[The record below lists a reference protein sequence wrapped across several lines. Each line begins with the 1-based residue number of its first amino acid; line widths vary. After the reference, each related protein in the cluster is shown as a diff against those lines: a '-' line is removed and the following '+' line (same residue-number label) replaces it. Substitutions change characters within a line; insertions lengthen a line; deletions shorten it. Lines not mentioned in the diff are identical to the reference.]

1 MRNLG
6 HWLRRSIVDCLVLF
20 LAVPIGETATAL
32 AQQTP
37 PSQQA
42 EGASSVQAQQQTSDN
57 EINKEAPTTIESK
70 AQTDTS
76 DSGRS
81 QTVDQNRQTDAS
93 QTNTQ
98 QKQNSPPAPVGTA
111 AAPYV
116 KALGVPGSK
125 PAGAAIAPAKQRRTR
140 SVLIKV
146 GILLGVAVAIGT
158 VAAASSGSPSR
169 PH

>member
-1 MRNLG
+1 MEIVG

-20 LAVPIGETATAL
+20 LAVPLGEPATAL

-42 EGASSVQAQQQTSDN
+42 EGASSKQAQQQPSDSGT
-57 EINKEAPTTIESK
+57 NKAATDTTESQ
-70 AQTDTS
+70 AQTDTAG
-76 DSGRS
+76 SGRS
-81 QTVDQNRQTDAS
+81 QAIDQNRPTDAS
-93 QTNTQ
+93 QTGTQ
-98 QKQNSPPAPVGTA
+98 QQQNSTQAPVGTA

-140 SVLIKV
+140 SILIKV
-146 GILLGVAVAIGT
+146 GILVGAAVAIGT
-158 VAAASSGSPSR
+158 VAAASSASPSR